1 MDSDGRLKIGKAF
14 TLVELLVVIAIISIL
29 AAMVMTSVNRAR
41 ATAYSAS
48 CINNLRQ
55 LGIAVQLYAD
65 SNDEFY
71 PYPSASY
78 SGPDKNP
85 ELCWFNALD
94 PYLLGGPA
102 ATGKTTEKLH
112 LVKQDPI
119 IKTLSEVWLRDAHTI
134 KMNQRLGEDSSGN
147 HLFYRLSS
155 LSNPANT
162 VLMFDGRAET
172 EKTAAGAPSTLAKN
186 PQGTEGMVSRRHRG
200 RANVLFADIHVESRI
215 EKSQKSG
222 GLGWAIDETRLLWKP
237 WQETIPVAGQRQ

>member
-1 MDSDGRLKIGKAF
+1 MHGVSRRDLKSAF

-29 AAMVMTSVNRAR
+29 AAMVMASVNRAR
-41 ATAYSAS
+41 QTAYSAA

-71 PYPSASY
+71 PYPSASF
-78 SGPDKNP
+78 SGPDKDP
-85 ELCWFNALD
+85 QLCWFNSLD

-112 LVKQDPI
+112 LVKQDPV
-119 IKTLSEVWLRDAHTI
+119 IKTLSTVWIRDAHTI
-134 KMNQRLGEDSSGN
+134 KMNQRLGEDSSGT
-147 HLFYRLSS
+147 HVFYRLSC

-162 VLMFDGRAET
+162 VLMFDGRAEND
-172 EKTAAGAPSTLAKN
+172 KTSTGVPSTLAKN
-186 PQGTEGMVSRRHRG
+186 PQGTEGMVARRHRG
-200 RANVLFADIHVESRI
+200 RANVLFADIHVESRL
-215 EKSQKSG
+215 EKSQKGG

-237 WQETIPVAGQRQ
+237 W